1 MLEKAF
7 PNPGF
12 YGWKIVLLGFLACAL
27 SSPGQTFVISLYL
40 EPLMEMLGL
49 ERVAISSV
57 YAVATLLAALTLP
70 LVGYLADKVSSRLF
84 FVIVFAGMGLA
95 LLGLPFVTGVLT
107 LGLAI
112 YILRMLGQGSIAIGS
127 IRTTALWF
135 DQHRGRAIAI
145 VGLGFA
151 FGELVFPGIVQ
162 GLIRWLGWRESLL
175 FFAVLYLV
183 LVAPL
188 ISLPMRDPPASTAE
202 EKPASSPRETT
213 EATAAIPIIMSVPF
227 WILVIG
233 VSLVPFALT
242 ALIFHQVALVE
253 SYGWRVEL
261 IPAIFAA
268 FALLRIGSSYA
279 SGLLFERL
287 PSMWNI
293 TLSGVFVALACGT
306 VVLPLPAMVM
316 ALAYGSLLGVAAG
329 ISTAGN
335 AILWPER
342 YGVAVLGR
350 LQGTVN
356 AVRNGSTAAA
366 PLAAAW
372 LASATES
379 FLAIPLGIA
388 IAALLA
394 GVLPFIVW
402 RMDRV
407 RLARLAGVPT

>member
-202 EKPASSPRETT
+202 EKPAGSPRETT